1 MNNSL
6 VSPIT
11 LKITLWMGLIFIFV
25 IAIILWIN
33 TPDLFEYFNM
43 AFCAH

>member
-1 MNNSL
+1 MNNNL
-6 VSPIT
+6 MSPIT
-11 LKITLWMGLIFIFV
+11 LKITLWMGLIFIFA